1 MKLTLIETLYCKELA
16 RSLVVL
22 ERILDFHF
30 DQNLF
35 DPLTPGL
42 H

>member
-1 MKLTLIETLYCKELA
+1 MKPTPIETLYCKELGK
-16 RSLVVL
+16 SLVVL
-22 ERILDFHF
+22 ERISDFHL

-35 DPLTPGL
+35 NPLTPGL